1 MAMTGLGAVAQ
12 AQTQPAQLLPQGSFD
27 QAAAGNKPGGWEIMW
42 GQENVSLAGAA
53 PNRWVQLRD
62 GAVLNQVIKLPA
74 GAKTIAVSAR
84 LKLSN
89 YEKGPEAWHR
99 ARVSLTFLNDAGK
112 MVGTYPAIP
121 DLTANSDW
129 VTKEVTL
136 QVPADATQLQLQP
149 GLWGSK
155 GVFEIDNLAVRVA
168 STTTAPVPAPSVAA
182 DAPWPA
188 SAKVA
193 WGSEPVDVQSSKRAR
208 VNLNGVWKFSPAQS
222 GGGQANTPPEKG
234 WGYLGVPGNWRR
246 YQEMIAKGT
255 GPQWSSYNGITL
267 AAMAKL
273 SRARGMSAAFKVPAD
288 WKGRHISIDFDRIS
302 TDATFWINDKPAGQ
316 VNWPEGEIDIT
327 NLVKAGEEVT
337 LRAFVVATIEPGD
350 VLVMM
355 GDAPGQNWTAK
366 KSCKPAGIVGNVTL
380 QSRPRGTYV
389 SDVYIQ
395 PSTRKKQLGLDVELS
410 GVKQSGPVQLVASL
424 VDEKGK
430 VEKRFTQ
437 TVNATAGATQR
448 VKVNW
453 AWPNP
458 RLWDYKQPNLYT
470 LRLTAKGAGLD
481 DEPAIT
487 FGFRETWIEGRQVFL
502 NGTPF
507 RMRPTLMGT
516 GAMGGGAAVFR
527 KRLRW
532 ASTSARFGPEARKSA
547 APPRVTP
554 IGTNSPTV
562 AACRFRA

>member
-1 MAMTGLGAVAQ
+1 MKQKRSYIVPALVAAASMAMTGLGAVAQ

-208 VNLNGVWKFSPAQS
+208 INLNGVWKFSPAQS

-267 AAMAKL
+267 SAMAKL
-273 SRARGMSAAFKVPAD
+273 CRARGMSAALKCLPI
-288 WKGRHISIDFDRIS
+288 GRAATSRLILTASAPMPRSGSMTSPPGRS
-302 TDATFWINDKPAGQ
+302 TGPKAKSTSPIWSKPGKKSHCAPLSWQPSNRATFW
-316 VNWPEGEIDIT
+316 
-327 NLVKAGEEVT
+327 
-337 LRAFVVATIEPGD
+337 
-350 VLVMM
+350 
-355 GDAPGQNWTAK
+355 
-366 KSCKPAGIVGNVTL
+366 
-380 QSRPRGTYV
+380 
-389 SDVYIQ
+389 
-395 PSTRKKQLGLDVELS
+395 
-410 GVKQSGPVQLVASL
+410 
-424 VDEKGK
+424 
-430 VEKRFTQ
+430 
-437 TVNATAGATQR
+437 
-448 VKVNW
+448 
-453 AWPNP
+453 
-458 RLWDYKQPNLYT
+458 
-470 LRLTAKGAGLD
+470 
-481 DEPAIT
+481 
-487 FGFRETWIEGRQVFL
+487 
-502 NGTPF
+502 
-507 RMRPTLMGT
+507 
-516 GAMGGGAAVFR
+516 
-527 KRLRW
+527 
-532 ASTSARFGPEARKSA
+532 
-547 APPRVTP
+547 
-554 IGTNSPTV
+554 
-562 AACRFRA
+562 

>member
-1 MAMTGLGAVAQ
+1 
-12 AQTQPAQLLPQGSFD
+12 
-27 QAAAGNKPGGWEIMW
+27 
-42 GQENVSLAGAA
+42 
-53 PNRWVQLRD
+53 
-62 GAVLNQVIKLPA
+62 
-74 GAKTIAVSAR
+74 
-84 LKLSN
+84 
-89 YEKGPEAWHR
+89 
-99 ARVSLTFLNDAGK
+99 LNDAGK

-136 QVPADATQLQLQP
+136 QVPTDATQLQLQP

-208 VNLNGVWKFSPAQS
+208 INLNGVWKFSPAQS

-267 AAMAKL
+267 SADGKTL
-273 SRARGMSAAFKVPAD
+273 SGAWYERRFKVPAD

-327 NLVKAGEEVT
+327 NLVKAG
-337 LRAFVVATIEPGD
+337 
-350 VLVMM
+350 
-355 GDAPGQNWTAK
+355 K
-366 KSCKPAGIVGNVTL
+366 KSHCAPLSWPPSNRATSGDDGRCARPELDGQEELQTAGIVGNVTL
-380 QSRPRGTYV
+380 QSRRAALM
-389 SDVYIQ
+389 SAMFI
-395 PSTRKKQLGLDVELS
+395 STEYSLRSNWVLDVELS

-430 VEKRFTQ
+430 
-437 TVNATAGATQR
+437 
-448 VKVNW
+448 
-453 AWPNP
+453 
-458 RLWDYKQPNLYT
+458 
-470 LRLTAKGAGLD
+470 
-481 DEPAIT
+481 
-487 FGFRETWIEGRQVFL
+487 
-502 NGTPF
+502 
-507 RMRPTLMGT
+507 
-516 GAMGGGAAVFR
+516 
-527 KRLRW
+527 
-532 ASTSARFGPEARKSA
+532 
-547 APPRVTP
+547 
-554 IGTNSPTV
+554 
-562 AACRFRA
+562 